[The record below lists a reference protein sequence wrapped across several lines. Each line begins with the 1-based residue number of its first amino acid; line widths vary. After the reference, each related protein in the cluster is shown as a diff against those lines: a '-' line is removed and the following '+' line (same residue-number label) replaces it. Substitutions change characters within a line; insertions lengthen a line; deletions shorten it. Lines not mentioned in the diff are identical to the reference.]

1 MRFSSLPITSTTS
14 SRGFT
19 LIELLVTL
27 VLLALILTS
36 AAPVMQITAQRN
48 KEQELKRALWQ
59 LRDAIDAYKQASDD
73 GLIKRNFDASG
84 YPPSL
89 QILVTGVENSKDPKK
104 RKIYFLR
111 QIPRDPFAGDGE
123 LKAEATWLKRSYA
136 SSFAEPEEGDD
147 VYDVHSLSKG
157 TGLDGRPYAEW

>member
-1 MRFSSLPITSTTS
+1 MRN
-14 SRGFT
+14 RGFT

-36 AAPVMQITAQRN
+36 AAPVMQLTVKRE

-59 LRDAIDAYKQASDD
+59 IRDALDAYKKAGED
-73 GLIKRNFDASG
+73 GLVRKTPDQSG

-89 QILVTGVENSKDPKK
+89 KTLVQGVENKRDPSK

-111 QIPRDPFAGDGE
+111 SIPRDPFATDAE
-123 LKAEATWLKRSYA
+123 LSAEQTWGKRSYA
-136 SSFAEPEEGDD
+136 SSFDTPQEGDD
-147 VYDVHSLSKG
+147 VYDVYSLSTE
-157 TGLDGRPYAEW
+157 TGLNQRPYREW